1 MSSEHQVVLAR
12 ENNFLVEIWVCCV
25 FPHNLMRR
33 LIPKHKVWYGVGLL
47 TIFTRMGVRLRTVGW
62 RSLAGDDYLA
72 LMVNP
77 HCLCSDKF
85 ANSEKSLLLY
95 TADAFLVHICC
106 KIKPETTRNRIRRSN

>member
-12 ENNFLVEIWVCCV
+12 ENNFLVEIWVSCV
-25 FPHNLMRR
+25 FLDDLMQR
-33 LIPKHKVWYGVGLL
+33 LIPKHQVWYGVGLL

-77 HCLCSDKF
+77 HYLYSDEF

-106 KIKPETTRNRIRRSN
+106 KMKPETTRNRIRRSN